1 MRGLRIVSRIYL
13 SLAAIAT
20 AVLWFFPWVQVREGI
35 AGGMSS
41 LNSLI
46 QLFIT
51 DAEQS
56 AAIEKVLSKTGF
68 SAFDLEKLC
77 KSLHAFVGQ
86 ANGTFL
92 ESVEEV
98 QNAQQFLL
106 GSRIVLIALL
116 CLAVFFGF
124 RAITN
129 HCFGYIL
136 FIIADIV
143 ALIGAALTA
152 STINEKLGSDVLEF
166 SYFFYVLVI
175 ILVLNLFFWVLAQI
189 SGLATRSKKLYVSAS
204 DKQAKKTV
212 MIISILV
219 FFLCCAIGAVLYFV
233 I

>member
-1 MRGLRIVSRIYL
+1 M
-13 SLAAIAT
+13 
-20 AVLWFFPWVQVREGI
+20 
-35 AGGMSS
+35 
-41 LNSLI
+41 
-46 QLFIT
+46 
-51 DAEQS
+51 
-56 AAIEKVLSKTGF
+56 
-68 SAFDLEKLC
+68 
-77 KSLHAFVGQ
+77 
-86 ANGTFL
+86 
-92 ESVEEV
+92 
-98 QNAQQFLL
+98 
-106 GSRIVLIALL
+106 
-116 CLAVFFGF
+116 
-124 RAITN
+124 TN

-152 STINEKLGSDVLEF
+152 STINEKLGTDVLEF